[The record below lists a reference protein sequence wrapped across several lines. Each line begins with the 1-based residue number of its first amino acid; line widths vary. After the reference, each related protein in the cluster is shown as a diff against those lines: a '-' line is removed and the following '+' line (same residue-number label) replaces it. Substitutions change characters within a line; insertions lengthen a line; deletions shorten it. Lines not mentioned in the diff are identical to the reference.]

1 MKTLNQIEN
10 LFLKINGQ
18 KITNLTPE
26 KECEAYLGYNFTQNT
41 QNFKFRKAKVT
52 PKKVGQFVTLWKRNS
67 EKQTEPFNETDIFDF
82 FIFVTEQD
90 EKLGFF
96 IFPKALLIEQHILTT
111 KLKEGKRGFRLYPT
125 WTTTANKQAEKTQ
138 AWQTNYFID
147 FANSEQNSIEKLKI
161 LLSQKLY
168 S

>member
-10 LFLKINGQ
+10 LFLKIIGQ

-26 KECEAYLGYNFTQNT
+26 KECEEYLGYNFTLNT
-41 QNFKFRKAKVT
+41 LSFKFRKAKTT

-67 EKQTEPFNETDIFDF
+67 EKQTEPFNETDTFDF
-82 FIFVTEQD
+82 FIFVAEQD

-125 WTTTANKQAEKTQ
+125 WAITANKQAKKTQ
-138 AWQTNYFID
+138 TWQTNYFID
-147 FANSEQNSIEKLKI
+147 LTTPEQNSIEKLKT
-161 LLSQKLY
+161 LLS
-168 S
+168 

>member
-82 FIFVTEQD
+82 FIFVTEED

-96 IFPKALLIEQHILTT
+96 IFPKTLLIEQHILTT

-125 WTTTANKQAEKTQ
+125 WTTTANKQAKKTQ
-138 AWQTNYFID
+138 AWQSYYFID
-147 FANSEQNSIEKLKI
+147 FANSEQNSIEKLKV
-161 LLSQKLY
+161 LLNPKI
-168 S
+168 